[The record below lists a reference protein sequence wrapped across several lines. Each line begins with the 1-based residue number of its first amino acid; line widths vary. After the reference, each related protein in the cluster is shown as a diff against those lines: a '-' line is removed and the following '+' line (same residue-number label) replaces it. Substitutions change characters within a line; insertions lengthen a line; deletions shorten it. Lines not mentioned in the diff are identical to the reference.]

1 MAHGS
6 ILNQTA
12 GNSLLLDGS
21 KAMEANLDMGNHS
34 IINLAA
40 STSNASAVRRDQ
52 LTAANTIYSNS
63 STSSIITSTNVQG
76 AIDQLFTSVSNGKE
90 LIADAIT
97 DKGVT
102 TSASAS
108 FQTMANNIGRIA
120 VSEFY
125 RTSISRQDS
134 LWMSSEDTSVTINVN
149 VGRDINSS
157 NYLGTICIL
166 SSFSGPSSGRESMSF
181 TNPALLGFSC
191 WRTSTSSSSYSGS
204 LMVLSKSYGTSNPVN
219 LNTDTKVSSVA
230 FSGNQVRI
238 TYEEGL
244 SLGDVYWGPYAY
256 GVTNPEDY
264 RYTYTVIS
272 WGS

>member
-21 KAMEANLDMGNHS
+21 KAMEANLNMGNHS

-52 LTAANTIYSNS
+52 LTATNTTYSNS

-108 FQTMANNIGRIA
+108 FQTMANNIGRISTGYQVISA
-120 VSEFY
+120 TDSFSFTRQQVKTI
-125 RTSISRQDS
+125 TSLSF
-134 LWMSSEDTSVTINVN
+134 SSSNWPTLDRILFLIVYPEYNSA
-149 VGRDINSS
+149 NSS
-157 NYLGTICIL
+157 RSYISAGAGSAVNYPLYFVYGSWVADGDGQLRCVTTYDNGGIEYETQPTNGWELTISGNYLRITSTDTQYYDIQISNDSTLSLTLYFNCICI
-166 SSFSGPSSGRESMSF
+166 F
-181 TNPALLGFSC
+181 
-191 WRTSTSSSSYSGS
+191 
-204 LMVLSKSYGTSNPVN
+204 
-219 LNTDTKVSSVA
+219 
-230 FSGNQVRI
+230 Q
-238 TYEEGL
+238 
-244 SLGDVYWGPYAY
+244 
-256 GVTNPEDY
+256 
-264 RYTYTVIS
+264 
-272 WGS
+272 

>member
-52 LTAANTIYSNS
+52 LTAANTTYSNS
-63 STSSIITSTNVQG
+63 STSSIITSKNVQG

-108 FQTMANNIGRIA
+108 FQIMANNIGRISTGYGIA
-120 VSEFY
+120 TDTTAFTPLPNN
-125 RTSISRQDS
+125 RTSTFSRISFS
-134 LWMSSEDTSVTINVN
+134 GLNF
-149 VGRDINSS
+149 GNSS
-157 NYLGTICIL
+157 NIQFLVVWPYAAQDGREWIQNYCMWVWGPQAGYTGDYAGAFRLYASGTYSHYNFEL
-166 SSFSGPSSGRESMSF
+166 SQAWKISFSTNRFTISTTDYNEVGYGLNATGSGRL
-181 TNPALLGFSC
+181 TWKCLVV
-191 WRTSTSSSSYSGS
+191 Y
-204 LMVLSKSYGTSNPVN
+204 
-219 LNTDTKVSSVA
+219 NT
-230 FSGNQVRI
+230 
-238 TYEEGL
+238 
-244 SLGDVYWGPYAY
+244 
-256 GVTNPEDY
+256 
-264 RYTYTVIS
+264 
-272 WGS
+272 

>member
-40 STSNASAVRRDQ
+40 GTSNASAVRRDQ
-52 LTAANTIYSNS
+52 LTAANTTYSNS

-108 FQTMANNIGRIA
+108 FQIMANNIGRISTGYGIDTDTA
-120 VSEFY
+120 TFTPRPNNERKEF
-125 RTSISRQDS
+125 TSISFS
-134 LWMSSEDTSVTINVN
+134 GLNF
-149 VGRDINSS
+149 GNSS
-157 NYLGTICIL
+157 NIQFLVVWPYAAQDGREWIQNYCMWVWGPQAGYTGDRTGAFHLYGSGTYRHYDFELKQAWEI
-166 SSFSGPSSGRESMSF
+166 SFSTNGFTISAIDNAYYVGYGLNATGSGRL
-181 TNPALLGFSC
+181 TWKCLVV
-191 WRTSTSSSSYSGS
+191 Y
-204 LMVLSKSYGTSNPVN
+204 
-219 LNTDTKVSSVA
+219 NT
-230 FSGNQVRI
+230 
-238 TYEEGL
+238 
-244 SLGDVYWGPYAY
+244 
-256 GVTNPEDY
+256 
-264 RYTYTVIS
+264 
-272 WGS
+272 

>member
-21 KAMEANLDMGNHS
+21 KVMEANLNMGNHS

-52 LTAANTIYSNS
+52 LTAANTTYSNS

-97 DKGVT
+97 DKGIT

-108 FQTMANNIGRIA
+108 FQTMANNIGRISTGYGIA
-120 VSEFY
+120 TDTTAF
-125 RTSISRQDS
+125 TPQTNNRQSTFDN
-134 LWMSSEDTSVTINVN
+134 I
-149 VGRDINSS
+149 
-157 NYLGTICIL
+157 
-166 SSFSGPSSGRESMSF
+166 SFSGLSFGDSSNIQFLVVWPYAAQDGREWINQYCMWVWGPQAGYTGNVVGSFRLYYSSAYRGYDFELSQNWEISFGTNRFTISAISDVYVGYGLNATGSGRL
-181 TNPALLGFSC
+181 TWKCLVV
-191 WRTSTSSSSYSGS
+191 Y
-204 LMVLSKSYGTSNPVN
+204 
-219 LNTDTKVSSVA
+219 NT
-230 FSGNQVRI
+230 
-238 TYEEGL
+238 
-244 SLGDVYWGPYAY
+244 
-256 GVTNPEDY
+256 
-264 RYTYTVIS
+264 
-272 WGS
+272 

>member
-52 LTAANTIYSNS
+52 LTAANTTYSNS

-108 FQTMANNIGRIA
+108 FQTMANNIGRIDTGYGITTKTVTNTPLPNNRGLMFNSIIFSGLNYGDSSNIQFLVVWPYA
-120 VSEFY
+120 ARDGREWINGYCMWVWGPQAGYTGDILGSFSLYSSSGYGGYNFELSDQWRIVFGPNSFSISTY
-125 RTSISRQDS
+125 DTSID
-134 LWMSSEDTSVTINVN
+134 
-149 VGRDINSS
+149 
-157 NYLGTICIL
+157 
-166 SSFSGPSSGRESMSF
+166 
-181 TNPALLGFSC
+181 
-191 WRTSTSSSSYSGS
+191 
-204 LMVLSKSYGTSNPVN
+204 
-219 LNTDTKVSSVA
+219 
-230 FSGNQVRI
+230 
-238 TYEEGL
+238 
-244 SLGDVYWGPYAY
+244 
-256 GVTNPEDY
+256 GVTYGLNATDSGLLTWKCLVVY
-264 RYTYTVIS
+264 NT
-272 WGS
+272 